1 MHHNIAAMGQSK
13 TPNPS
18 PYQPPEAW
26 VDAFARLPDLHA
38 PRVIVALSAGRSAYR
53 TILDVAPIVMRVP
66 SDTFPDDATK
76 DTIIVRLGDD
86 YLEGDTRDA
95 AETLY
100 SATLQLFLDSRTRT
114 EQPIRYGRLRMQL
127 LDGPNVMAEHAHDVL
142 RESFG
147 EPDTVVDGAG
157 APNASDS
164 VLAGMREHAKMVG
177 QQFIVLAR
185 QNAEQ
190 SRADRN
196 GIIDTAR
203 GALELVKDA
212 SDYKVAAATQLAAAS
227 ANDGGFLSTDAGMLL
242 VSTAVEQLPTVFDL
256 AGKWLDVR
264 MEEAR
269 AKREGKS

>member
-1 MHHNIAAMGQSK
+1 VGKEKA
-13 TPNPS
+13 PNPS

-26 VDAFARLPDLHA
+26 VDAFARLPELHA
-38 PRVIVALSAGRSAYR
+38 PRIIVALSAGRAAYR
-53 TILDVAPIVMRVP
+53 AILDVSPVVMRVP
-66 SDTFPDDATK
+66 NDAHPEDATR

-114 EQPIRYGRLRMQL
+114 EQPVRYGRLRMQL
-127 LDGPNVMAEHAHDVL
+127 LDGPNLMAEHAHDVL

-157 APNASDS
+157 SPNISDTVAST
-164 VLAGMREHAKMVG
+164 LREHAKMVG

-190 SRADRN
+190 ARADRN
-196 GIIDTAR
+196 GIIETAR

-212 SDYKVAAATQLAAAS
+212 SDYKVAAASQLAAAS

-242 VSTAVEQLPTVFDL
+242 VTTAVEQVEPLFNL
-256 AGKWLDVR
+256 ASKWLDVR
-264 MEEAR
+264 LEEAR